1 MRQTFDL
8 VTAAM
13 ARGYGNSGV
22 ASAVKNVLLPFLRA
36 LEEQMDTFQ
45 KSASATLPKL
55 AAVWAKVVAVAPTKA
70 WLLSAESSFSTDS
83 SNSEKIELQTLT
95 EGGADGT
102 RGAQE
107 GAGDAQTA
115 VQTSQ

>member
-55 AAVWAKVVAVAPTKA
+55 AAVWAKVVAVAPTNA
-70 WLLSAESSFSTDS
+70 A
-83 SNSEKIELQTLT
+83 
-95 EGGADGT
+95 
-102 RGAQE
+102 R
-107 GAGDAQTA
+107 AGDSPPRRFRSGPRARPERREPSEA
-115 VQTSQ
+115 HLRLLLV

>member
-45 KSASATLPKL
+45 KSASADYSGRR
-55 AAVWAKVVAVAPTKA
+55 VVRALV
-70 WLLSAESSFSTDS
+70 
-83 SNSEKIELQTLT
+83 
-95 EGGADGT
+95 
-102 RGAQE
+102 RGAIQLL
-107 GAGDAQTA
+107 GSRHYPNA
-115 VQTSQ
+115 